1 MTTNSQSSS
10 IPSVSKHPLPRIL
23 VTGGTGFIGRP
34 LVHRLVRL
42 GFPVSVFTRNCPR
55 ARQLLPKAVRCINH
69 LRQIPDQE
77 DIAVVI
83 NLAGEGIADKRWSVR
98 RREQLFASRI
108 GVTESLNRFFAT
120 RKPPELLLSGSA
132 IGFYGAQSDELLDER
147 ARHHVGFAH
156 HLCYEWESAAAE
168 FESLG
173 TRVCC
178 LRLGV
183 VLGQGGGMLQR
194 MLLPFRFGLGG
205 KIGDGQQWLSWI
217 HRDDLIAA
225 LLFCMSHKTLSGPI
239 NFTAPEPV
247 RNQELTRLLAAALQR
262 PALLPIPAWLVQ
274 ALFGE
279 MGDELLLSGQRVIP
293 AVLAASGF
301 QFRYPSLAQAL
312 QACLSLEK

>member
-1 MTTNSQSSS
+1 MTINTQSPS
-10 IPSVSKHPLPRIL
+10 ITSASKHQLPRIL

-34 LVHRLVRL
+34 LVHRLTKL
-42 GFPVSVFTRNCPR
+42 GFPVTVFTRNCPR
-55 ARQLLPKAVRCINH
+55 ARLLLPKAVRCINH

-83 NLAGEGIADKRWSVR
+83 NLAGEGIADKRWSAK

-108 GVTESLNRFFAT
+108 GVTESLAHFFST

-132 IGFYGAQSDELLDER
+132 IGYYGAQNDELLDEK
-147 ARHHVGFAH
+147 ARHQVGFAH
-156 HLCYEWESAAAE
+156 HLCYEWESAASE

-173 TRVCC
+173 ARVCC

-194 MLLPFRFGLGG
+194 LLLPFRLGLGG
-205 KIGDGQQWLSWI
+205 RIGDGRQWLSWI

-225 LLFCMSHKTLSGPI
+225 LLFCLSHKTLSGPI
-239 NFTAPEPV
+239 NLTAPEPV
-247 RNQELTRLLAAALQR
+247 TNQEFTRLLATALER
-262 PALLPIPAWLVQ
+262 PALLPMPAWLVQ
-274 ALFGE
+274 VLFGE

-293 AVLAASGF
+293 AVLEASGF
-301 QFRYPSLAQAL
+301 KFKYPSMAQAL
-312 QACLSLEK
+312 DACLSLD